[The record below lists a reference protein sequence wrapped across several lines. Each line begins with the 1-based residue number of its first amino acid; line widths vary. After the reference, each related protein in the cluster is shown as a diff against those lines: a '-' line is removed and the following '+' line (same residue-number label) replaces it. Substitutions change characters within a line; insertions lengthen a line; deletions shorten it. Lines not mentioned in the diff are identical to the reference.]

1 MLWQTISANS
11 IYIRNL
17 FRISRIIPV
26 LRTSDYNP
34 SKGLCIF
41 LTCYFKTSI
50 HYTIFK
56 LIYLNHIRLF
66 EFPLTKCLRDTPD
79 WQNDIPECLADT
91 RDCLRDITKCL
102 GDIILCRIHI
112 MECHGDIRECLT
124 DIMECPG
131 DTPEYE
137 NHIPENEFHSSDNGR
152 DPPESENHS
161 RDNG

>member
-66 EFPLTKCLRDTPD
+66 EFPLTKCLRNTPYWQNDTPD
-79 WQNDIPECLADT
+79 CLADT
-91 RDCLRDITKCL
+91 RERL
-102 GDIILCRIHI
+102 GGTPEHEIPIPD
-112 MECHGDIRECLT
+112 CHGDTRYWLRDTRECRNH
-124 DIMECPG
+124 IIECLP
-131 DTPEYE
+131 DTPYWLRGKHEYLKPGIRCFP
-137 NHIPENEFHSSDNGR
+137 NTP
-152 DPPESENHS
+152 
-161 RDNG
+161 